1 MPGEISKPQ
10 LAKPPPS
17 RPEGWSGAVV
27 CPGEGL
33 LEHPGISRSMA
44 TRLRLWR
51 LLFLCLLAACSRA
64 PQGGP
69 ATDQFQQGTEAMER
83 GDYAEA
89 YCAWRPLAE
98 QGDAQ
103 AQYNLGWFYANGY
116 GVQVNPTKAV
126 DWWQRAGEQ
135 GHIEA
140 QFALG
145 MMYASGDGMEPDL
158 SQAIPWLLKAARQG
172 HEDARDVLRKSLREN
187 PEQLGEI
194 LPLLADQEWLGSQ
207 REVKG
212 DKTNARAGPGT
223 DHAVVT
229 TLDKGARVQEI
240 ARSGSWV
247 LVLLRQPLALVWIH
261 SRLLQ

>member
-1 MPGEISKPQ
+1 
-10 LAKPPPS
+10 
-17 RPEGWSGAVV
+17 
-27 CPGEGL
+27 
-33 LEHPGISRSMA
+33 MA

-126 DWWQRAGEQ
+126 DWWQRAGDQ

-158 SQAIPWLLKAARQG
+158 SRAIPWLLKAARQG